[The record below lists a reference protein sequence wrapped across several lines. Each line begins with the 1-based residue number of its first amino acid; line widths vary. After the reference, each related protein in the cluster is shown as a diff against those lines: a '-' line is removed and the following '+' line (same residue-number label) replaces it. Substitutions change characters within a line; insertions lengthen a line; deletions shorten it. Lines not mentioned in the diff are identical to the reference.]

1 MRRRPTFGSRN
12 PMSSPSRA
20 CTARSPSCSRSS
32 HSAPGLYFARTWVGA
47 GLIRRRMPVFPMS
60 SMKRRGCVL
69 VVVVKAL
76 VLCSCNVATREL
88 PRRAIELYGSIFRT
102 SANAAL
108 ASSRRPSSMNAR
120 PSRLRASRSSG
131 EPSTS
136 FWFRSA
142 ARGQSAS
149 SAAAVAWSASA
160 RARRPASVICGTG
173 LPPTREGTPG
183 SGALG
188 YTNCTGYASGVV
200 PYLSEIQHR
209 RVIEPNGNE
218 VGKLADVALVP
229 QGQFPAA
236 QWAILATPRGEKVVK
251 WSDLAME
258 IGHLR
263 LRSRLDAT
271 PEATLPPD
279 ALRLARD
286 LLDKQIVDTHGAKV
300 VRVNDLQL
308 SDTDGQLR
316 LVGADVGLRG
326 LLRRVG
332 AESVAE
338 RVAGLAGRKLPR
350 GIIPWHLVE
359 PLEATE
365 TATHPPAV
373 RLTIPHQKLALLH
386 PADIADVVEEMTAD
400 ERVAVFQ
407 QLDIETAADTL
418 QEVEPEMQAAIVSD
432 LPEERAADI
441 LEEMDPDEA
450 ADLLQDLPE
459 DRREE
464 LVDLMEKEEASDVE
478 ELLTYPE
485 DSAGGIMTTDFVALP
500 GEQTAAQS
508 IDQLREKKPDPEL
521 TYYLYVVDAQGK
533 LEGVLSLRDLV
544 VAPPETKVTAIMDP
558 NILKV
563 SAETPKEDVA
573 SLIAKY
579 DLLALPVV
587 DARGRLRGTVTVD
600 DVVELMLPRGWKKR
614 SGRTLA
620 R

>member
-1 MRRRPTFGSRN
+1 MRLAFSGLENTSRIATRAFAGSLLTIAATYWLPVRRRSMRRRPTFGSRN

-76 VLCSCNVATREL
+76 VLCSCSVATREL
-88 PRRAIELYGSIFRT
+88 PRRAIELYGSILRT

-131 EPSTS
+131 EASTS
-136 FWFRSA
+136 FWLRSA

-209 RVIEPNGNE
+209 R
-218 VGKLADVALVP
+218 
-229 QGQFPAA
+229 
-236 QWAILATPRGEKVVK
+236 
-251 WSDLAME
+251 
-258 IGHLR
+258 
-263 LRSRLDAT
+263 
-271 PEATLPPD
+271 
-279 ALRLARD
+279 
-286 LLDKQIVDTHGAKV
+286 IVDTHGAKV

-308 SDTDGQLR
+308 SEVDGQLR

-332 AESVAE
+332 AETVAE
-338 RVAGLAGRKLPR
+338 RVAGLAGRRLPR

-359 PLEATE
+359 PLE
-365 TATHPPAV
+365 PA
-373 RLTIPHQKLALLH
+373 QDA
-386 PADIADVVEEMTAD
+386 PAK
-400 ERVAVFQ
+400 
-407 QLDIETAADTL
+407 TAA
-418 QEVEPEMQAAIVSD
+418 V
-432 LPEERAADI
+432 
-441 LEEMDPDEA
+441 
-450 ADLLQDLPE
+450 
-459 DRREE
+459 
-464 LVDLMEKEEASDVE
+464 
-478 ELLTYPE
+478 
-485 DSAGGIMTTDFVALP
+485 
-500 GEQTAAQS
+500 
-508 IDQLREKKPDPEL
+508 
-521 TYYLYVVDAQGK
+521 
-533 LEGVLSLRDLV
+533 
-544 VAPPETKVTAIMDP
+544 
-558 NILKV
+558 
-563 SAETPKEDVA
+563 
-573 SLIAKY
+573 
-579 DLLALPVV
+579 
-587 DARGRLRGTVTVD
+587 
-600 DVVELMLPRGWKKR
+600 
-614 SGRTLA
+614 
-620 R
+620 